1 MGGDI
6 FLAVGSIA
14 WSSSTTRS
22 CPVQEEFYI
31 EQSVEKGIEIDAWK
45 ANSLA
50 SSMVDDIF
58 FILQKC
64 SQRGLATA
72 NLQCV
77 GAIMGQINTALSTSL
92 RAALDSRWKV
102 AVPST
107 FLLDFLSCLSQ
118 PPSGCQL
125 GGSNHP
131 LP

>member
-1 MGGDI
+1 VDSFASFGA
-6 FLAVGSIA
+6 AVRPGLG
-14 WSSSTTRS
+14 
-22 CPVQEEFYI
+22 PLQEEFYI

-45 ANSLA
+45 VNCLA

-92 RAALDSRWKV
+92 RAALESRWKV
-102 AVPST
+102 AVPVPFPDLVIT
-107 FLLDFLSCLSQ
+107 HV
-118 PPSGCQL
+118 CQL
-125 GGSNHP
+125 K
-131 LP
+131 L